1 MWTVQQEDFNSYLKL
16 EKGLSQNTCINY
28 GLDLKRF
35 IQFLEDYY
43 PEVKKVAQVTPP
55 HLQKFIQFLQEM
67 GLSER
72 TQARFV
78 ATLKAFFDFL
88 WIEEEIETQVAA
100 ALESPKLP
108 SKLPAVLAVEEI
120 EKLFTAL
127 DLSKADG
134 RRNKAI
140 LAVLYAC
147 GLRVSEVISLKISHL
162 YLEVGFIKVL
172 GKGNKERLIPI
183 SQNAIDQLS
192 YYLEERKHQNNIS
205 NEAIDIVFLN
215 RRGKALTRQ
224 YIFQEVQ
231 KLAAI
236 AQIDKKISPHTFR
249 HSFATHLVEAGADL
263 RVVQELLGHVS
274 ITTTELYTHLN
285 IDYLKKTIRSFHPL
299 YNQ

>member
-1 MWTVQQEDFNSYLKL
+1 MWVVQQEDFQNYLKL
-16 EKGLSQNTCINY
+16 EKGLSKNTCINY
-28 GLDLKRF
+28 GMDLKRF
-35 IQFLEDYY
+35 ADFMQDYF
-43 PEVKKVAQVTPP
+43 PEIKQLNAVQPF
-55 HLQKFIQFLQEM
+55 HLQKFIQYLQEM
-67 GLSER
+67 ELSER

-88 WIEEEIETQVAA
+88 WIEEEIETQVASS
-100 ALESPKLP
+100 LESPKLP
-108 SKLPAVLAVEEI
+108 SKLPAVLSIEEI
-120 EKLFTAL
+120 EKMLSSL
-127 DLSKADG
+127 DLSKPDG

-147 GLRVSEVISLKISHL
+147 GLRVSEVVSLKISHL
-162 YLEVGFIKVL
+162 YLDVGFIKVL

-183 SQNAIDQLS
+183 SQNAIQQINL
-192 YYLEERKHQNNIS
+192 YLEERKHQNNVS
-205 NEAIDIVFLN
+205 AADIDTVFLN

-224 YIFQEVQ
+224 YIFQQVQ
-231 KLAAI
+231 ELAYLAN
-236 AQIDKKISPHTFR
+236 IDKKISPHTFR

-285 IDYLKKTIRSFHPL
+285 IDYLKKTISAFHPL